1 MSYSFKFPINGR
13 EGEGFERIRTLR
25 DGKVVK
31 EIKPKNIRRVV
42 SEKTSR
48 QMMEILKFAVK
59 NGTGKKA
66 AIDGFDV
73 AGKTG
78 TAQKY
83 NTKTR
88 SYSKTEFISS
98 FIGYAPADAPKLVI
112 LVMIDNP
119 KGMHWGGVV
128 AAPVFREIAKKSLR
142 YLNVPSSKER
152 VFILDRA

>member
-1 MSYSFKFPINGR
+1 MEPHITKALMR
-13 EGEGFERIRTLR
+13 EGKIVE
-25 DGKVVK
+25 
-31 EIKPKNIRRVV
+31 EIKPKKIRRVI

-59 NGTGKKA
+59 DGTGKKA
-66 AIDGFDV
+66 AVDGFDV

-83 NTKTR
+83 ISANR
-88 SYSKTEFISS
+88 SYSKTEFVSS
-98 FIGYAPADAPKLVI
+98 FIGYVPADAPRLVI

-119 KGMHWGGVV
+119 KGVNWGGVV
-128 AAPVFREIAKKSLR
+128 AAPVFREIASKSLR

>member
-1 MSYSFKFPINGR
+1 
-13 EGEGFERIRTLR
+13 
-25 DGKVVK
+25 
-31 EIKPKNIRRVV
+31 
-42 SEKTSR
+42 
-48 QMMEILKFAVK
+48 MMEILKLAVK
-59 NGTGKKA
+59 KGTGGKA

-83 NTKTR
+83 NTKKR

-98 FIGYAPADAPKLVI
+98 FIGYAPADAPRLVI

-119 KGMHWGGVV
+119 KGLHWGGVV

-142 YLNVPSSKER
+142 YLNIPSSKER

>member
-1 MSYSFKFPINGR
+1 
-13 EGEGFERIRTLR
+13 
-25 DGKVVK
+25 
-31 EIKPKNIRRVV
+31 
-42 SEKTSR
+42 
-48 QMMEILKFAVK
+48 MEILKFAVK
-59 NGTGKKA
+59 DGTGKKA
-66 AIDGFDV
+66 AVDGFDV

-83 NTKTR
+83 ISATR

-98 FIGYAPADAPKLVI
+98 FIGYAPADAPRLVI

-119 KGMHWGGVV
+119 KGVNWGGVV
-128 AAPVFREIAKKSLR
+128 AAPVFREIASKSLR